1 MFQIKEVQWFN
12 YWGETKN
19 SRKGE
24 IKPSSG
30 TNSTECQ
37 SPKSQSNAAD
47 RDNKKTIYLE
57 HTTKNKVYS
66 RLL

>member
-1 MFQIKEVQWFN
+1 MVQLLG
-12 YWGETKN
+12 GETKN

-47 RDNKKTIYLE
+47 RDNKKDEST
-57 HTTKNKVYS
+57 
-66 RLL
+66 